1 MRKLTIAELRERE
14 LDFAINEYSIDP
26 ETARHLMNRF
36 YRLNADLDRLSY
48 LENDS
53 TTCNKR
59 STKNLSLS
67 CSKRIEKLNHDF
79 NNYGLALDS
88 FSHLMTIVIKGTTK
102 QAISDFYY

>member
-1 MRKLTIAELRERE
+1 MRKLTIAELRKRE

-26 ETARHLMNRF
+26 ETAKHLMNRF

-53 TTCNKR
+53 ATCNER

-88 FSHLMTIVIKGTTK
+88 FFTPDDHS
-102 QAISDFYY
+102 Y

>member
-1 MRKLTIAELRERE
+1 MRKLTIAELRKRE

-26 ETARHLMNRF
+26 ETAKHLMNRF

-79 NNYGLALDS
+79 NNYGLALDN